1 MKPQKLSIL
10 EKIGYG
16 SGDAAVNVVISSM
29 FLIINYFYTDIFGLR
44 PQDIALMFFLVRG
57 IDAISDPLM
66 GIITDKYKSEKWG
79 RFRPYFLFL
88 SIPFG
93 ISVFLTFT
101 TPDFDYAGKLI
112 YAYATYILVTL
123 MFTSVTIPYISL
135 IGVITGDPKERLSA
149 SGYRLFFA
157 KVAAFGVSILVPI
170 MAKSLGGDNIARGY
184 QLAMGIMALGGTLL
198 FLFCFVTT
206 KERIEHIVETTPYL
220 QQLKYLV
227 KNGQWMLLLGSCL
240 SGTTGY
246 VIRASVAIYY
256 AKYYLGGDEVVQ
268 STFMGFG
275 VLAAILAMPVSTMI
289 TKRFCKVKLFWGSQ
303 FLVAVISAMMFF
315 VVKPIESSSVI
326 FDLHWS
332 FPFISI
338 SAEPFALLLPAYLLY
353 FILSFVVDLHAPVF
367 WTAIAEAVDYGQ
379 AKTGVRV
386 SGLAFGGISFAQKL
400 GMGVAA
406 VVVNWL
412 FVGFNY
418 VVPTQEVPNPTQTE
432 TALLGIS
439 LMLTMIPAIFHIIN
453 GLLIYRYKITDEYY
467 ETIKAKIHI

>member
-29 FLIINYFYTDIFGLR
+29 FLIINYFYTDIFGIK
-44 PQDIALMFFLVRG
+44 PADVAIMFLLVRL

-66 GIITDKYKSEKWG
+66 GIITDKYKSKRWG
-79 RFRPYFLFL
+79 RFRPYFLYL
-88 SIPFG
+88 SVPFG

-112 YAYATYILVTL
+112 YAYASYILVTL

-135 IGVITGDPKERLSA
+135 IGVLTSDPKERLA
-149 SGYRLFFA
+149 ANGYRLFFA

-170 MAKSLGGDNIARGY
+170 MAKSFGAGNIARGY
-184 QLAMGIMALGGTLL
+184 QMAMGTMALGGTLL

-206 KERIEHIVETTPYL
+206 KERIEHIVEKTPYL
-220 QQLKYLV
+220 QQLKYLF

-268 STFMGFG
+268 STFMGTG
-275 VLAAILAMPVSTMI
+275 VAAAILAMPASTLI
-289 TKRFCKVKLFWGSQ
+289 TKRFDKVKLFWMSQ
-303 FLVAVISAMMFF
+303 FGVVILSIFMFF
-315 VVKPIESSSVI
+315 LVQP
-326 FDLHWS
+326 H
-332 FPFISI
+332 PTNMMT
-338 SAEPFALLLPAYLLY
+338 AYVTY

-367 WTAIAEAVDYGQ
+367 WSAIAEAVDYGQ
-379 AKTGVRV
+379 AETGVRV
-386 SGLAFGGISFAQKL
+386 SGLAFGGISFAQKA
-400 GMGVAA
+400 GMGIAS
-406 VVVNWL
+406 VVVNWML
-412 FVGFNY
+412 VGFDY
-418 VVPTQEVPNPTQTE
+418 VAPTAEVANPVQSHA
-432 TALLGIS
+432 ALLGIA
-439 LMLTMIPAIFHIIN
+439 LTLTVLPAVFHLIN
-453 GLLIYRYKITDEYY
+453 GLLITKYKITDKYY
-467 ETIKAKIHI
+467 ETIKAKINI